1 MTIYSG
7 QIIVNTCK
15 YTRRIRMKK
24 TNKNIS
30 RTITIRLT
38 QDQLDFVQTLPNTS
52 ETLRNYIDKLM
63 LENPKWRDKNGN

>member
-1 MTIYSG
+1 
-7 QIIVNTCK
+7 
-15 YTRRIRMKK
+15 MKK